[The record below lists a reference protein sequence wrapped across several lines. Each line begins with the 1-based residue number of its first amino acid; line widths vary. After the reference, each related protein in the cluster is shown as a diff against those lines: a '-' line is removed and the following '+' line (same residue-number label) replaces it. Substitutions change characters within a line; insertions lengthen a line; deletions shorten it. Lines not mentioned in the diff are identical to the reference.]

1 MNLLRRPFLVI
12 CVSLATAS
20 SSLAA
25 NTLQNADFDL
35 SGDGIPGWR
44 TTVGTTQYSVVY
56 DPTRRSNCIEGTE
69 PEPGASLGRLIQNLG
84 DQAVLGGRYRLTGWI
99 KTMGVTSAGGV
110 SIGVGTVNA
119 EGAQIAGSFQM
130 EIGQVRGNSDW
141 TFFDSGDFV
150 LPDLT
155 SGTVSHAVYLDF
167 NGAGGGKA
175 RFDDVALVGPL
186 LAPDEPVRA
195 TTDESEVPVE
205 PIVLD
210 SDTPGNGL
218 VIAAYFTIFAAV
230 FSALWAFRKYKRYES
245 R

>member
-1 MNLLRRPFLVI
+1 MNPPHRPFLVS
-12 CVSLATAS
+12 CVILATAS
-20 SSLAA
+20 SSFAA
-25 NTLQNADFDL
+25 NTLQNAGFDV
-35 SGDGIPGWR
+35 SGEGIPGWR

-56 DPTRRSNCIEGTE
+56 DPVRRSNCIEGTE
-69 PEPGASLGRLIQNLG
+69 PEPGATLGRLIQNLG

-99 KTMGVTSAGGV
+99 KTTSVTSAGGV
-110 SIGVGTVNA
+110 AIGVGTVNA
-119 EGAQIAGSFQM
+119 DGAQIPGSFQM
-130 EIGQVRGNSDW
+130 EIGGVRGSSDW

-167 NGAGGGKA
+167 NGAGGGTA

-186 LAPDEPVRA
+186 PAPDEPVRA
-195 TTDESEVPVE
+195 TTDESGGSAETTTENSDSRTSVP
-205 PIVLD
+205 
-210 SDTPGNGL
+210 

-230 FSALWAFRKYKRYES
+230 FSALWAFRKYKHHER